1 MLYFNSHKKNPANI
15 PATKSFILFFS
26 YNRMSL
32 KLLTIK
38 PSTDAEKKYMAVF
51 ERDGRQLTTHFG
63 AKGMSD
69 MTQHGDPERRLA
81 YLKRHRVTENW
92 DDPTSAGALSRWIL
106 WETPSLR
113 RNIELF
119 KRRFRL

>member
-1 MLYFNSHKKNPANI
+1 MK
-15 PATKSFILFFS
+15 
-26 YNRMSL
+26 L
-32 KLLTIK
+32 KLLSIA
-38 PSTDAEKKYMAVF
+38 PSTNPDKKYMAVF
-51 ERDGRQLTTHFG
+51 EKNGRPLTTHFG

-81 YLKRHRVTENW
+81 YLKRHRANEDWN
-92 DDPTSAGALSRWIL
+92 DPTSAGALSRWIL

-119 KRRFRL
+119 RSRFDLKN